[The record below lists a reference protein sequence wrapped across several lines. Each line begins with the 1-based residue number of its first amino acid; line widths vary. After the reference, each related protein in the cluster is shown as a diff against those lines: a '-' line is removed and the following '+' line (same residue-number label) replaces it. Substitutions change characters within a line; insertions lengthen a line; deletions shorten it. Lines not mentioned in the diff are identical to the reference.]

1 VATVETPQKR
11 RQKSNEFRQTRE
23 RGGNLRSEKP
33 GLFDLFLLRPTE
45 WKASRNLRN
54 VGRS

>member
-11 RQKSNEFRQTRE
+11 RQKSNEFRLTRE

-33 GLFDLFLLRPTE
+33 GLLDLFLLRPTE